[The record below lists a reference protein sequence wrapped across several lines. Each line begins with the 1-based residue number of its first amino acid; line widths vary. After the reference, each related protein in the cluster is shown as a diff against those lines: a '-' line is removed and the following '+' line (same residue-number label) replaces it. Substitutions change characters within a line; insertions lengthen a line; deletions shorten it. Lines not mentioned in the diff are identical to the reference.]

1 MKKYVSYGM
10 VGGSLDAFI
19 GAVHRIGAGFDGI
32 AFLKAGCFSRNQ
44 EKNKECGEFYQLDE
58 QRIYDSFEEMAY
70 KEGMREDGIDY
81 VVISAPNKDHYQTAK
96 AFLENGIHV
105 LCEKPLCFEVEEAE
119 ELKKLAQ
126 EKDLLFCVNYSY
138 SGNNMVK
145 EARELVKSGYIG
157 EVINVNAE
165 YLQEYLVD
173 DIGKGDQT
181 MNKLSSWRKD
191 PNIAGISNCVG
202 DIGSHIENTVAY
214 ITGLRLK
221 RVAAKLDYF
230 GQPLDLNANI
240 LVEFD
245 NGAHG
250 VFCSSQVCVGHMN
263 GLVVRIFGTEGAIEW
278 HEEEP
283 NVLFVT
289 KKGQPMQTYHRGMA
303 YVSAR
308 AAQMNRL
315 PAGHPEGLY
324 EAFANMYKVWNTA
337 VLKKVNGEKL
347 TAQDLDFPTLDDGIE
362 GVKFIHAA
370 VASSNKD
377 AAWVE
382 IN

>member
-1 MKKYVSYGM
+1 MRTNLTYGM
-10 VGGSLDAFI
+10 VGAALDSFI
-19 GAVHRIGAGFDGI
+19 GAVPRVGAGFDGI
-32 AFLKAGCFSRNQ
+32 AFLAAGCFSRNP
-44 EKNKECGEFYQLDE
+44 EKNKACGDFYHLDSA
-58 QRIYDSFEEMAY
+58 RVYADYEEMA
-70 KEGMREDGIDY
+70 KAEGAREDKIDY
-81 VVISAPNKDHYQTAK
+81 VIISAPNNVHYKTAK

-105 LCEKPLCFEVEEAE
+105 FCEKPLCFEVEEAE
-119 ELKKLAQ
+119 ELKKIAE
-126 EKDLLFCVNYSY
+126 EKGLLFLVNYSY
-138 SGNNMVK
+138 SGNVMVK

-157 EVINVNAE
+157 DVINVNAE

-181 MNKLSSWRKD
+181 MNKLSSWRKN
-191 PNIAGISNCVG
+191 PEIAGISNCVG

-214 ITGLRLK
+214 MTGLRVK
-221 RVAAKLDYF
+221 RLAAKLDYF
-230 GQPLDLNANI
+230 GQPLDLNAKM

-303 YVSAR
+303 YISER
-308 AAQMNRL
+308 AASMSRI

-324 EAFANMYKVWNTA
+324 EAFANMYKVWNSA
-337 VLKKVNGEKL
+337 ILAKANGTEL
-347 TAQDLDFPTLDDGIE
+347 TEAELDFPTVEDGIE

-370 VASSNKD
+370 VESSKKD

-382 IN
+382 L

>member
-1 MKKYVSYGM
+1 MKKYLNYGM
-10 VGGSLDAFI
+10 AGAGLNSFI
-19 GAVHRIGAGFDGI
+19 GAVHRVGAGFDGI
-32 AFLKAGCFSRNQ
+32 AFLKAGCFSRNA
-44 EKNKECGEFYQLDE
+44 ENNRACGEFYQLDKD
-58 QRIYDSFEEMAY
+58 RVYASYEEMAQ
-70 KEGMREDGIDY
+70 KEGAREDGIDY
-81 VVISAPNKDHYQTAK
+81 VIISAPNSEHYRMAK

-105 LCEKPLCFEVEEAE
+105 LCEKPLCFEVSEAE
-119 ELKKLAQ
+119 ELKKIAE
-126 EKDLLFCVNYSY
+126 EKGLLFCVNYSY

-145 EARELVKSGYIG
+145 EARELVRNGYIG
-157 EVINVNAE
+157 DVINVNAE
-165 YLQEYLVD
+165 YLQEYLTD

-181 MNKLSSWRKD
+181 MNRLSSWRKD
-191 PNIAGISNCVG
+191 PEIAGISNCTG
-202 DIGSHIENTVAY
+202 DIGSHIEHTVSY

-230 GQPLDLNANI
+230 GQPLDLNANM

-283 NVLFVT
+283 NVLYVT
-289 KKGQPMQTYHRGMA
+289 KKGQPMQIYHRGMA
-303 YVSAR
+303 YVSER
-308 AAQMNRL
+308 AASMNRL

-324 EAFANMYKVWNTA
+324 EAFANIYKVWNAA
-337 VLKKVNGEKL
+337 VLKKAAGEDLSEKE
-347 TAQDLDFPTLDDGIE
+347 LDFPTLDDGIM

-370 VASSNKD
+370 VRSSEND

-382 IN
+382 V

>member
-1 MKKYVSYGM
+1 MKKYLSYGM
-10 VGGSLDAFI
+10 AGGSLHAFI
-19 GAVHRIGAGFDGI
+19 GAVHRIGAGLDGI
-32 AFLKAGCFSRNQ
+32 AALKAGCFSRNP
-44 EKNKECGEFYQLDE
+44 EKNQECGDFYQLDKE
-58 QRIYDSFEEMAY
+58 RIYSSFEEMAQ
-70 KEGMREDGIDY
+70 KEGAREDGIDY
-81 VVISAPNKDHYQTAK
+81 VVISAPNNEHYETAK
-96 AFLENGIHV
+96 VFLQNGIHV
-105 LCEKPLCFEVEEAE
+105 LCEKPLCFEVSEAE

-126 EKDLLFCVNYSY
+126 EKGLLFCVNYSY

-145 EARELVKSGYIG
+145 EARELVKNGYIG
-157 EVINVNAE
+157 DVINVNAE

-191 PNIAGISNCVG
+191 PAVAGISNCVG
-202 DIGSHIENTVAY
+202 DIGSHIENTVSY

-230 GQPLDLNANI
+230 GQPLDLNANM

-308 AAQMNRL
+308 AAEMNRL

-324 EAFANMYKVWNTA
+324 EAFANIYKVWNAA
-337 VLKKVNGEKL
+337 VLKKANGEEL
-347 TAQDLDFPTLDDGIE
+347 TEKELDFPTLDDGIE

-370 VASSNKD
+370 VESSKKD
-377 AAWVE
+377 AAWVD